1 MSESDTHPLNTARD
15 RPSGAS
21 GASGERSVR
30 SSFERAKQLAKSRQA
45 VWAAVA
51 VLCFAAG
58 TVGSVL
64 AAQAVARSGA
74 AKARV
79 AFQLSSTEVAS
90 TLKLAIQHQE
100 DLTAGAGSFF
110 ASRPDASPAEFQ
122 AWVRATHPLGHY
134 PALSKLALITL
145 VHAPELA
152 AFQARISGRPL
163 KPATSK
169 SATPVAAGPKINPAG
184 TRPYYCLAAG
194 EVAKHAAPGLDYC
207 ALTPGALPLLR
218 DTGQASYAAAS
229 VGQEKAVVLET
240 PVYDSG
246 APASTQTAR
255 VAAFVG
261 WVREVLL
268 PGVLLEEALKGHP
281 GNAVSLRLPGGAAS
295 EQFTAGSARR
305 GAQSSSS
312 DLGHGWVLQ
321 SFGAPAGAGVS
332 GDGSALAHL
341 IGGILLS
348 ALIGLLV
355 FLLGSGLSRG
365 RAGKSREVRHADLY
379 DPLTG
384 LPNRALML
392 DRAELTLARAGRQSE
407 MLAGALFIDIDGFK
421 DVNEKL
427 GDAAGDQL
435 LKIVAERLED
445 VVRAGDTVGR
455 LGGDEFVVLVESKA
469 RGIRLDSLAR
479 RVIAAMHK
487 PLEVD
492 NFPSF
497 FLTASIGVAFGR
509 YASAEDLLRDAQLAL
524 YSAKSAGRDR
534 YTLFNA
540 NMRSVIEG
548 RGLLEDELKSA
559 LQGNQFSLLYQP
571 TYDLRTQKIVSL
583 EALIRWRHPTQGEL
597 SPADFIPLAE
607 ETGLIVP
614 IGRWLLEEA
623 CTRAAAWNVGGR
635 RVGISVKVSSM
646 QLNRDGFSTDVRRA
660 LMQSGLEPS
669 LLTLE
674 ISEATMMRDI
684 AASTERI
691 EELKQLG
698 VRVAIGDFGGNGYA
712 HHSELRGMSVD
723 LLMVD
728 RSCIAESDG
737 EDYRSW
743 LLEAI
748 LNVGND
754 LAIGV
759 VAKGVESHEQLAALQ
774 QMGYTMA
781 QGFLMGKPTPV
792 TAVEE
797 LFGAEFPRAS
807 ATSASLSQ

>member
-1 MSESDTHPLNTARD
+1 VRD
-15 RPSGAS
+15 P
-21 GASGERSVR
+21 
-30 SSFERAKQLAKSRQA
+30 FERVKHLAKSRRA
-45 VWAAVA
+45 AWAAVA
-51 VLCFAAG
+51 VLCVTVG

-64 AAQAVARSGA
+64 AAHAVARTGA
-74 AKARV
+74 AKARL

-100 DLTAGAGSFF
+100 AVTASAGTFF

-122 AWVRATHPLGHY
+122 AWVKSARPLGSY
-134 PALSKLALITL
+134 PALDKLSLIAL

-152 AFQARISGRPL
+152 AFQARISGHPL
-163 KPATSK
+163 KPAASK
-169 SATPVAAGPKINPAG
+169 SKAPAAAGPKINPAG

-194 EVAKHAAPGLDYC
+194 EVAKHAVPGLDYC
-207 ALTPGALPLLR
+207 ALAPGTLPLLR
-218 DTGQASYAAAS
+218 DTGQSSYVAAS
-229 VGQEKAVVLET
+229 AGRSKALVVET
-240 PVYDSG
+240 PVYDTG
-246 APASTQTAR
+246 APARTQAAR
-255 VAAFVG
+255 TAAFVG

-268 PGVLLEEALKGHP
+268 PGVLLEQALKGHP
-281 GNAVSLRLPGGAAS
+281 ENAVSLRPPTGPPG
-295 EQFTAGSARR
+295 EQFTAGSPRE
-305 GAQSSSS
+305 GAQSSTT
-312 DLGHGWVLQ
+312 DLGNGWVLQ
-321 SFGAPAGAGVS
+321 SFGAPAGADVFA
-332 GDGSALAHL
+332 DGSALAHL

-348 ALIGLLV
+348 VLLGLLV
-355 FLLGSGLSRG
+355 FLLGSGRSRRQAPKG
-365 RAGKSREVRHADLY
+365 REVLHADLY

-427 GDAAGDQL
+427 GQAAGDQL
-435 LKIVAERLED
+435 LTIVAERLED

-497 FLTASIGVAFGR
+497 FLTASIGIAFGR
-509 YASAEDLLRDAQLAL
+509 YATAEDLLRDAQLAL

-571 TYDLRTQKIVSL
+571 TYDLRTQKVVSL
-583 EALIRWRHPTQGEL
+583 EALIRWDHPTQGEL
-597 SPADFIPLAE
+597 PPNDFIPLAE

-614 IGRWLLEEA
+614 IGRWQLEEA
-623 CTRAAAWNVGGR
+623 CTRAAAWNVAGR
-635 RVGISVKVSSM
+635 RVGISVKVSSI
-646 QLNRDGFSTDVRRA
+646 QLSRDGFSTDVRRA
-660 LMQSGLEPS
+660 LLQSGLEPP

-684 AASTERI
+684 SASAERI

-728 RSCIAESDG
+728 RDCIAESDG

-748 LNVGND
+748 LNVGRD
-754 LAIGV
+754 LSIGV

-797 LFGAEFPRAS
+797 LFGTEFPRPS
-807 ATSASLSQ
+807 ATSASVAQ